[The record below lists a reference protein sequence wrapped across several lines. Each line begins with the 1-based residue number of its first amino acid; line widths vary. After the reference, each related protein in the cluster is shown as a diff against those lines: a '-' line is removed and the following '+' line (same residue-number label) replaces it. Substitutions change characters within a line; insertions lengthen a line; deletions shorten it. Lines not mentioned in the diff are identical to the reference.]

1 MNTKSQASII
11 ASSVGKLLRDNFGK
25 GPGSIYVSISK
36 GFVTMYLQNFLA
48 PMERILLN
56 QKNNL
61 KIQETRDLLMK
72 ELIPEI
78 KWILTSE
85 LQTNVKS
92 ILYDWELERK
102 SGIIFAELE
111 SSESEVEEE
120 DLDYPAKEKLHE
132 EVRRFTEKA
141 QKTPKHLVSYKLNER
156 TIISKREQILVLIE
170 KELIKS
176 GFSEQLRLS
185 KRKLEKSLINIDYIE
200 SVLKQEIQD
209 VFVDWDFAEDAGY
222 VVFILKTTK

>member
-1 MNTKSQASII
+1 MSTKSQASII

-25 GPGSIYVSISK
+25 GPGSIYVSISR

-56 QKNNL
+56 QKNDL
-61 KIQETRDLLMK
+61 KIQETRDLMMS

-85 LQTNVKS
+85 LNSGVKT
-92 ILYDWELERK
+92 ILYDWELEKK
-102 SGIIFAELE
+102 SGIIFAEMEPIFNE
-111 SSESEVEEE
+111 SEEE
-120 DLDYPAKEKLHE
+120 DLDYPAKEKLHGE
-132 EVRRFTEKA
+132 INRFTEKA
-141 QKTPKHLVSYKLNER
+141 QKTPMHLVSYKLNER
-156 TIISKREQILVLIE
+156 TIISRREEILVLIE
-170 KELIKS
+170 KELIQS

-200 SVLKQEIQD
+200 SVLNQEIQD
-209 VFVDWDFAEDAGY
+209 IFVDWDFSDDVGY
-222 VVFILKTTK
+222 VVFILKPTK